1 MSEMFLIN
9 RCHLNKL
16 FLTNDV
22 KCILILF
29 EYLCLISIF
38 WVGKIFTSLKF
49 FNKNG
54 SS

>member
-1 MSEMFLIN
+1 MKQIFFLQIRNSVINILKMSEMFLIN

-29 EYLCLISIF
+29 EYL
-38 WVGKIFTSLKF
+38 
-49 FNKNG
+49 
-54 SS
+54 